1 MDIEWAKDG
10 PEGELFIVQ
19 ARPETVEAGRSG
31 EVLER
36 HRLEGKG
43 EVIVSGTSV
52 GQKIG
57 SGAARIIRDPAHLA
71 SFAAGEVLVAE
82 TTTPDWE
89 PVMKRSSAIV
99 TERGGRTCHAA
110 IVARELG
117 IPAIVGAT
125 GATTAIEPGAAVTV
139 CCAEGDVGRV
149 YRGALPHRVERV
161 EIGAMERPRTKI
173 MMNVADPDRALS
185 LAALP
190 NDGVGLARLEFIIN
204 NTIRAHPMALLHPER
219 VLDAGVRAEL
229 DALTR
234 GYPDRGEFFVDKL
247 AQGVGTIAAAFYPK
261 PVVVRLSDFKSNEYA
276 SLLGGR
282 DFEPHEENPM
292 IGLRGASRYTH
303 PSYAEAF
310 ALECRAMRRVREEM
324 GLTNVELMIPFCRR
338 VEEGER
344 VLAEMAKHGLR
355 RGELGL
361 KVLVMCEIPN
371 NVVRIDAFCALFDG
385 ISIGS
390 NDLTQL
396 TLGVDRDS
404 ALVAFE
410 FDERDPGVMEMLRQ
424 AVTGA
429 RRNGR
434 HSAICG
440 QAPSDHPDVAAFL
453 VGLGIDALSLNP
465 DSVLQTTLAV
475 LEIERAQ
482 PA

>member
-1 MDIEWAKDG
+1 
-10 PEGELFIVQ
+10 
-19 ARPETVEAGRSG
+19 
-31 EVLER
+31 
-36 HRLEGKG
+36 
-43 EVIVSGTSV
+43 
-52 GQKIG
+52 
-57 SGAARIIRDPAHLA
+57 
-71 SFAAGEVLVAE
+71 
-82 TTTPDWE
+82 
-89 PVMKRSSAIV
+89 
-99 TERGGRTCHAA
+99 
-110 IVARELG
+110 
-117 IPAIVGAT
+117 
-125 GATTAIEPGAAVTV
+125 
-139 CCAEGDVGRV
+139 
-149 YRGALPHRVERV
+149 
-161 EIGAMERPRTKI
+161 
-173 MMNVADPDRALS
+173 
-185 LAALP
+185 
-190 NDGVGLARLEFIIN
+190 
-204 NTIRAHPMALLHPER
+204 
-219 VLDAGVRAEL
+219 
-229 DALTR
+229 
-234 GYPDRGEFFVDKL
+234 
-247 AQGVGTIAAAFYPK
+247 
-261 PVVVRLSDFKSNEYA
+261 
-276 SLLGGR
+276 
-282 DFEPHEENPM
+282 M

-310 ALECRAMRRVREEM
+310 ALECRAMRRVREDM

-410 FDERDPGVMEMLRQ
+410 FDERDPGVLEMLRQ

-429 RRNGR
+429 RRNGK

-453 VGLGIDALSLNP
+453 VELGIDALSLNP

-482 PA
+482 GARKG